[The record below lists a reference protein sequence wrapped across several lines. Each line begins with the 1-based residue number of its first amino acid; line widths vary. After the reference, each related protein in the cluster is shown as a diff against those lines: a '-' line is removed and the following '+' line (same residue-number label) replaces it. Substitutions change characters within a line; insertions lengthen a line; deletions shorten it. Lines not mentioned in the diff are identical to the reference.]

1 MKLLNTEQT
10 NWDENIKLEL
20 TLREL
25 QIIRDSIGATNH
37 ETRSD
42 IWNWSDNFKDKD
54 CPYNS
59 QQGTYLFNDVNYI
72 LKKQGGA
79 TFE

>member
-1 MKLLNTEQT
+1 MKLLNTNEPK
-10 NWDENIKLEL
+10 WDENIKLEL

-37 ETRSD
+37 SMRSEVWVWHD
-42 IWNWSDNFKDKD
+42 DFKE

-59 QQGTYLFNDVNYI
+59 DQGTSLFNDVNYI
-72 LKKQGGA
+72 LKVQGGV

>member
-1 MKLLNTEQT
+1 MKLLNTKQT

-25 QIIRDSIGATNH
+25 QIIRDAMGATSH
-37 ETRSD
+37 EIRSE
-42 IWNWSDNFKDKD
+42 IWNKIFTSED

-59 QQGTYLFNDVNYI
+59 EQGTSLFNDINYI
-72 LKKQGGA
+72 LKNQGG
-79 TFE
+79 FVIND

>member
-1 MKLLNTEQT
+1 MKLLTDKA

-37 ETRSD
+37 DMRSE
-42 IWNWSDNFKDKD
+42 IWDEIFTSED

-59 QQGTYLFNDVNYI
+59 EQGTSLFNDVNYI
-72 LKKQGGA
+72 LKNKGGV
-79 TFE
+79 TIG

>member
-1 MKLLNTEQT
+1 MKLLTDKT

-37 ETRSD
+37 NMRSE
-42 IWNWSDNFKDKD
+42 IWDEIFTSED

-59 QQGTYLFNDVNYI
+59 EQGTSLFNDVNYI
-72 LKKQGGA
+72 LKNKGGV
-79 TFE
+79 TID

>member
-10 NWDENIKLEL
+10 KWDENIKLEL

-25 QIIRDSIGATNH
+25 QIIRDSMGATSH
-37 ETRSD
+37 ETRSE
-42 IWNWSDNFKDKD
+42 IWNEIFTSED
-54 CPYNS
+54 CPYNLD
-59 QQGTYLFNDVNYI
+59 QNKILFNDVMSI

>member
-1 MKLLNTEQT
+1 MELLLNTNET
-10 NWDENIKLEL
+10 NWDKSIKLEL

-25 QIIRDSIGATNH
+25 QIIRDSIGATSH

-42 IWNWSDNFKDKD
+42 IWNWSDIFED

-59 QQGTYLFNDVNYI
+59 KQGTTLFNDVNYI
-72 LKKQGGA
+72 LKDQGGV
-79 TFE
+79 TFG

>member
-25 QIIRDSIGATNH
+25 QIIRDSMGATSH
-37 ETRSD
+37 ETRSE
-42 IWNWSDNFKDKD
+42 IWNEIFTSED

-59 QQGTYLFNDVNYI
+59 EQGTSLFNDINYI
-72 LKKQGGA
+72 LKNQGGVVING
-79 TFE
+79 